1 MKTRKSILC
10 LLLALCLC
18 LCMVFASCKPEE
30 EPEPPAEENV
40 QGQVHP
46 TDDNSAGASLD
57 MPNPQLDGQTPRY

>member
-46 TDDNSAGASLD
+46 TDDTGAGLNPV